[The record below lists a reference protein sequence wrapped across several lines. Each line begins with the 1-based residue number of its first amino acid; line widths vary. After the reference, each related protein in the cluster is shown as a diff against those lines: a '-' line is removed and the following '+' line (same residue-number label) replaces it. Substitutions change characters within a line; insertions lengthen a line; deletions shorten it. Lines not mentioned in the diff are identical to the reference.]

1 MIKLKKQDQIH
12 QESVHIIFQNAQS
25 GLYPELKDI
34 IDSVSLDEHSQF
46 IAFQYLIDV
55 VVNYEQKTI
64 IKLIPKIYE
73 EHHKTLHF
81 NRKDRNELELEA
93 FEYLTKSMVFLAYF
107 SLKRTSLLNKNKP
120 YSHIDLFDGISD
132 DVKSSF
138 GFEDYEN
145 EILEVFGHF
154 LLNDFIF
161 KY

>member
-12 QESVHIIFQNAQS
+12 RESVHIIFQNAQL

-34 IDSVSLDEHSQF
+34 IDSVTLDEHSEF
-46 IAFQYLIDV
+46 IAFQYLMDV
-55 VVNYEQKTI
+55 VVNYEEKAI
-64 IKLIPKIYE
+64 IQLEHKVYG

-81 NRKDRNELELEA
+81 NIKDRNELEIEA

-107 SLKRTSLLNKNKP
+107 TLKRMSLVNNDKP
-120 YSHIDLFDGISD
+120 YSHVDLFANISD